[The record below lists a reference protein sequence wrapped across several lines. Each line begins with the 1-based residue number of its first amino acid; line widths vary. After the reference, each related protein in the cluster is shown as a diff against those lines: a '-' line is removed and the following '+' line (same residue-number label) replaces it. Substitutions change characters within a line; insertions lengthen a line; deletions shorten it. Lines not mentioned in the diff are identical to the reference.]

1 MMKIEMFAA
10 FLVHVPRTN
19 ENWTCIACRNR
30 SDNYVNN
37 ARAINFTSDT
47 AYPAARVKPKKSRKK
62 ITNNLA
68 T

>member
-1 MMKIEMFAA
+1 MSYPGYSSIF
-10 FLVHVPRTN
+10 
-19 ENWTCIACRNR
+19 
-30 SDNYVNN
+30 N

-47 AYPAARVKPKKSRKK
+47 AYPAVRVKPNKSRKK